1 MIARPD
7 PATARTPHLAV
18 VQHEDGCP
26 LGRFDGWLRAAG
38 ARVSVVRPDCGEP
51 LPALGRVDGLIVLG
65 GSMSATDDDRS
76 PWLPAV
82 RRLLAAAVE
91 ARLPTLGVCLG
102 HQLLAVASGGAV
114 APNPA
119 GKQLGVLPIGLRRQ
133 ATEDALFA
141 PLLGG
146 DGPVSIQWN
155 DDIVV
160 GVPDGVVVLAATP
173 DGTPQALRVGEW
185 AWGVQFHPE
194 VDAAI
199 VRAWAEEHGPP
210 PPEQV
215 TALDELG
222 ERAGE
227 TEATG
232 RVLATTFV
240 RIASE
245 RMAVRR

>member
-1 MIARPD
+1 VTP
-7 PATARTPHLAV
+7 RTPHLVV

-26 LGRFDGWLRAAG
+26 LGRFDEWLGTAG
-38 ARVSVVRPDCGEP
+38 ARVSVVRPDRGEP
-51 LPALGRVDGLIVLG
+51 LPTVGHLDGLIVLG

-82 RRLLAAAVE
+82 RTLLGEAVG
-91 ARLPTLGVCLG
+91 ARLPTLGICLG
-102 HQLLAVASGGAV
+102 HQLLAVASGGVV
-114 APNPA
+114 ARNPA
-119 GKQLGVLPIGLRRQ
+119 GKQLGVLPIGLRPP
-133 ATEDALFA
+133 AADDALLA
-141 PLLGG
+141 PLAGT
-146 DGPVSIQWN
+146 DEPVSIQWN

-160 GVPDGVVVLAATP
+160 GLPDGAVLLAATP
-173 DGTPQALRVGEW
+173 AGTPQALRVGEW

-199 VRAWAEEHGPP
+199 VRTWAEEHGPP

-215 TALDELG
+215 AALDELA

-240 RIASE
+240 GVASE
-245 RMAVRR
+245 RMAVRS